1 MKKKLIAFAMASLM
15 AVSLFGCGKKEETQG
30 TTKVSASKDYVYKME
45 KLDIGEKDDS
55 VDYLVRV
62 GETVYAY
69 GYRWSDGGSGLRIKF
84 FELNNDGTVA
94 SQHTLRM
101 GDSVNVNSINMD
113 GEGNLYCIRNF
124 YYPVGEEPDMT
135 VTGGA
140 EAEKEPVKADGEGAG
155 AEDGDAD
162 GEGAGDD
169 NAAGDTGVIQPRTA
183 DAGEEEDGESE
194 DGGAETEDTAD
205 AEDAGTGETEAV
217 ADDVSPAAE
226 AAYEESY
233 EDVEYVDD
241 YYLSKISLEGE
252 VIFSV
257 KLNDVPEI
265 AAIGE
270 ENGYF
275 YVNNMILDKG
285 KGIYVSVL
293 GRLIKFDLEGNYV
306 AAISAGD
313 GQNPL
318 EGANLSLLDDG
329 RVMATLY
336 EEDGVAFAQADL
348 EKGTIGEKFK
358 LPGRS
363 YDFSFFPGNG
373 YDLYLSNNY
382 GLYGYNLGEADKTQ
396 LMSFIDS
403 DFSFSNLYQ
412 VVGISDTEF
421 FGVFDDSDSER
432 GSSLARF
439 VKVPPEEV
447 KEKQEFTLAMGNT
460 NWNVR
465 QAAIRFN
472 QSSDTI
478 RIRLVDYNTLY
489 GSDEDYNAG
498 IARLNTDIVSGKMP
512 DIVILDDSMPV
523 DSYISK
529 GLFEDLKPFIEKDEE
544 VPPDS
549 LLSNVIEAYS
559 VDGKLYSLVPSFS
572 VQTVAVKTSDVGDK
586 TGWTVAQAQEILASK
601 PEGTQFLMTVTRGDM
616 TQYCISM
623 SGNQFIDWD
632 SGKCNFN
639 SDEFIQMLEF
649 IKTFPDEI
657 DQAIYTDDFWNNYD
671 TMWREGKVLA
681 NVLNLGDFRHYNVT
695 EKGTFGEKITLI
707 GFPASE
713 GNAGSVIWPDL
724 RIALSSKCAD
734 KEAAWGFLR
743 TFLSEEYQKNNIYNF
758 PIRADLFNEMADKA
772 MEKPYYEDENGNR
785 IEYDDTYWMNGVDV
799 TIPPM
804 TQEEV
809 NFLKEWIIG
818 VKQPYKMDETL
829 INIISEEAEPFYSGQ
844 KNARD
849 VAGIIQSRVQLYVNE
864 NR

>member
-183 DAGEEEDGESE
+183 DAGEEADGASE

-348 EKGTIGEKFK
+348 EKGTIGEI
-358 LPGRS
+358 GR
-363 YDFSFFPGNG
+363 
-373 YDLYLSNNY
+373 
-382 GLYGYNLGEADKTQ
+382 AH
-396 LMSFIDS
+396 
-403 DFSFSNLYQ
+403 
-412 VVGISDTEF
+412 V
-421 FGVFDDSDSER
+421 
-432 GSSLARF
+432 
-439 VKVPPEEV
+439 
-447 KEKQEFTLAMGNT
+447 
-460 NWNVR
+460 
-465 QAAIRFN
+465 
-472 QSSDTI
+472 
-478 RIRLVDYNTLY
+478 
-489 GSDEDYNAG
+489 
-498 IARLNTDIVSGKMP
+498 
-512 DIVILDDSMPV
+512 
-523 DSYISK
+523 
-529 GLFEDLKPFIEKDEE
+529 
-544 VPPDS
+544 
-549 LLSNVIEAYS
+549 
-559 VDGKLYSLVPSFS
+559 
-572 VQTVAVKTSDVGDK
+572 
-586 TGWTVAQAQEILASK
+586 
-601 PEGTQFLMTVTRGDM
+601 
-616 TQYCISM
+616 
-623 SGNQFIDWD
+623 
-632 SGKCNFN
+632 
-639 SDEFIQMLEF
+639 
-649 IKTFPDEI
+649 
-657 DQAIYTDDFWNNYD
+657 
-671 TMWREGKVLA
+671 
-681 NVLNLGDFRHYNVT
+681 
-695 EKGTFGEKITLI
+695 
-707 GFPASE
+707 
-713 GNAGSVIWPDL
+713 
-724 RIALSSKCAD
+724 
-734 KEAAWGFLR
+734 
-743 TFLSEEYQKNNIYNF
+743 
-758 PIRADLFNEMADKA
+758 
-772 MEKPYYEDENGNR
+772 
-785 IEYDDTYWMNGVDV
+785 
-799 TIPPM
+799 
-804 TQEEV
+804 
-809 NFLKEWIIG
+809 
-818 VKQPYKMDETL
+818 
-829 INIISEEAEPFYSGQ
+829 
-844 KNARD
+844 
-849 VAGIIQSRVQLYVNE
+849 
-864 NR
+864 

>member
-1 MKKKLIAFAMASLM
+1 M
-15 AVSLFGCGKKEETQG
+15 
-30 TTKVSASKDYVYKME
+30 
-45 KLDIGEKDDS
+45 
-55 VDYLVRV
+55 
-62 GETVYAY
+62 
-69 GYRWSDGGSGLRIKF
+69 
-84 FELNNDGTVA
+84 
-94 SQHTLRM
+94 
-101 GDSVNVNSINMD
+101 
-113 GEGNLYCIRNF
+113 
-124 YYPVGEEPDMT
+124 
-135 VTGGA
+135 
-140 EAEKEPVKADGEGAG
+140 
-155 AEDGDAD
+155 
-162 GEGAGDD
+162 
-169 NAAGDTGVIQPRTA
+169 
-183 DAGEEEDGESE
+183 
-194 DGGAETEDTAD
+194 
-205 AEDAGTGETEAV
+205 
-217 ADDVSPAAE
+217 
-226 AAYEESY
+226 
-233 EDVEYVDD
+233 
-241 YYLSKISLEGE
+241 
-252 VIFSV
+252 
-257 KLNDVPEI
+257 
-265 AAIGE
+265 
-270 ENGYF
+270 
-275 YVNNMILDKG
+275 
-285 KGIYVSVL
+285 
-293 GRLIKFDLEGNYV
+293 
-306 AAISAGD
+306 
-313 GQNPL
+313 
-318 EGANLSLLDDG
+318 
-329 RVMATLY
+329 
-336 EEDGVAFAQADL
+336 
-348 EKGTIGEKFK
+348 
-358 LPGRS
+358 
-363 YDFSFFPGNG
+363 
-373 YDLYLSNNY
+373 
-382 GLYGYNLGEADKTQ
+382 
-396 LMSFIDS
+396 
-403 DFSFSNLYQ
+403 
-412 VVGISDTEF
+412 
-421 FGVFDDSDSER
+421 
-432 GSSLARF
+432 
-439 VKVPPEEV
+439 KVPPEEV

-549 LLSNVIEAYS
+549 LLPNVIEAYS